1 MDDIK
6 IIEHFNGENA
16 EELNVLLTALVECG
30 KDFDK
35 ADNKTPNDNSI
46 YRWLDKTSKDTLIV
60 NINNKLELL
69 GYKIKKTNK

>member
-6 IIEHFNGENA
+6 IIETFNGDNA
-16 EELNVLLTALVECG
+16 EELNILLTALIECG

-46 YRWLDKTSKDTLIV
+46 YRWLDKTPKDALVI
-60 NINNKLELL
+60 NITNKLDLL
-69 GYKIKKTNK
+69 GYKIQKK